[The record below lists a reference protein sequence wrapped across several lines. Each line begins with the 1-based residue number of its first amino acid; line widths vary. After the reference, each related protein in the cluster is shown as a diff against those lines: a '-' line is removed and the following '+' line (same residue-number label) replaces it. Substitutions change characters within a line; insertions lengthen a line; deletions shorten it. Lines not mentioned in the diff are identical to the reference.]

1 MTNGRR
7 KNDLDHT
14 VVAMAVVEM
23 VACTRAVGQ
32 AWRVN
37 VHGMSS
43 DARGRLL
50 HNAANIEA
58 KQAHALAELL
68 FPGLR
73 EYETKAALRTAL
85 LTRVRTP
92 VEQDIPSVHP
102 VMSHQP
108 G

>member
-1 MTNGRR
+1 MTNSRR
-7 KNDLDHT
+7 KTDLDRT
-14 VVAMAVVEM
+14 IVAMAVVEM
-23 VACTRAVGQ
+23 VACTRAVGE

-37 VHGMSS
+37 LHGMSS

-50 HNAANIEA
+50 HNASYVEA

-73 EYETKAALRTAL
+73 EYETKAAFRTAL
-85 LTRVRTP
+85 LTRVRKP
-92 VEQDIPSVHP
+92 VEREIPALEP

-108 G
+108 D